1 MQDPKQRKQPLGPL
15 IVRLT
20 KYENEL
26 NLDNNI
32 VSMI

>member
-1 MQDPKQRKQPLGPL
+1 MQDPKQRKQPLGPI
-15 IVRLT
+15 IVQLT